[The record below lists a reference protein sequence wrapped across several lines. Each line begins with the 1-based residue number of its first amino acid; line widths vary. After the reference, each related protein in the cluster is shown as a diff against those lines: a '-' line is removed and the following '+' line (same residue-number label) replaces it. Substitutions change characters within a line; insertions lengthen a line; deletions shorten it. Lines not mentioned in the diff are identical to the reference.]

1 MVISLLSNQDLTPML
16 FPILRSFG
24 LQDAK
29 FVDFK
34 SRYVGDR
41 NHYLIFELVALAVVV
56 NRIAWKIPIVW

>member
-29 FVDFK
+29 FVDLK